1 MEISKDIRN
10 KVKYSD
16 WLKPRYCDY
25 LQLEQC
31 AHVYQLIERITLNT
45 SAELSVSWKI
55 MWDASPEDEQLF
67 VNLIV
72 TAILIDKY
80 LHELFKYSTEDR
92 EKILGVK
99 LTNILHEYYNVN

>member
-1 MEISKDIRN
+1 MVISKNIRS
-10 KVKYSD
+10 KVKYSE
-16 WLKPRYCDY
+16 WLSPRYCDY
-25 LQLEQC
+25 LRLEEC

-45 SAELSVSWKI
+45 AAELGVNWKVL
-55 MWDASPEDEQLF
+55 WDAAPEDEQLF
-67 VNLIV
+67 VNLII

-99 LTNILHEYYNVN
+99 LTNILHEYYNSN